1 MWPAAAL
8 GLSLGRGA
16 ASAGSERTSTHN
28 PTNDA
33 AFRLKATSFVV
44 GTASSSEPS
53 SIARA
58 GQAKTLVR
66 GPFVGYSQSV
76 LEEAAMKRLLMV
88 VGALVIGLSFSLPAI
103 AKDKV
108 KSKFYDFSEMLID
121 GEIKKPTALYTDARS
136 KVNFDRLLKLK
147 KSFIEALKSTGRNEV
162 FK

>member
-1 MWPAAAL
+1 
-8 GLSLGRGA
+8 
-16 ASAGSERTSTHN
+16 
-28 PTNDA
+28 
-33 AFRLKATSFVV
+33 
-44 GTASSSEPS
+44 
-53 SIARA
+53 
-58 GQAKTLVR
+58 
-66 GPFVGYSQSV
+66 
-76 LEEAAMKRLLMV
+76 MV